1 MASQINGLY
10 IDVYV
15 YIIER
20 IYHTMRKLGNNIVK
34 SKTWQ

>member
-1 MASQINGLY
+1 MASRNNDLY
-10 IDVYV
+10 TDVYV